1 MKFLAVVFL
10 FLSFHINAQSSYLVP
25 CILSKTVYADF
36 PTRLS
41 FYCDTCA
48 MNYQFSVW
56 NGTIIQKD
64 SFFYLLPNEHV
75 LKCMVQVI
83 DKKKRRL
90 LGKYNLDVIPLPEPS
105 VYIDTIRSG
114 NNLRHLPSNVSV
126 GIVGIYSGEIVQFK
140 LLSFQL
146 FIEGL
151 TPAWV
156 TAGEFIEEKEQ
167 NQIAEKQK
175 DGKQTKVNVICQ
187 FIDHKNR
194 IRNIG
199 GWFYI

>member
-1 MKFLAVVFL
+1 MKFLYAIIFL
-10 FLSFHINAQSSYLVP
+10 FSFQSAAQSKYLAP
-25 CILSKTVYADF
+25 CMLSKTVYAEF
-36 PTRLS
+36 PTKLQ
-41 FYCDTCA
+41 FICDSCA

-64 SFFYLLPNEHV
+64 SFFYLQPNEHV

-90 LGKYNLDVIPLPEPS
+90 LGTYNLDVIPLPEPT
-105 VYIDTIRSG
+105 VYIDTITSG
-114 NNLRHLPSNVSV
+114 NTLSHLPSSVSV
-126 GIVGIYSGEIVQFK
+126 GISGLTNGETVQFK
-140 LLSFQL
+140 LLSFQI

-156 TAGEFIEEKEQ
+156 TPGELIEEKER

-175 DGKQTKVNVICQ
+175 DGRKTKVNVVCQ
-187 FIDHKNR
+187 FIDHKNQ

>member
-1 MKFLAVVFL
+1 MKLLFGIFFL
-10 FLSFHINAQSSYLVP
+10 FPLHTIAQSTYMAP
-25 CILSKTVYADF
+25 CILSKTVFADF

-41 FYCDTCA
+41 FFCDSCA

-64 SFFYLLPNEHV
+64 SLFYLLPNEHV

-90 LGKYNLDVIPLPEPS
+90 LGTYNLDVIPLPEPTVFIDS
-105 VYIDTIRSG
+105 VTSG
-114 NNLRHLPSNVSV
+114 NSLSHIPSNVSV
-126 GIVGIYSGEIVQFK
+126 GITGLTSGEIVQFK
-140 LLSFQL
+140 MLSFQL

-156 TAGEFIEEKEQ
+156 TQGEFIEEKEQ

-187 FIDHKNR
+187 
-194 IRNIG
+194 
-199 GWFYI
+199 

>member
-1 MKFLAVVFL
+1 MKYLALVFL
-10 FLSFHINAQSSYLVP
+10 FLSFPTKAQSSHLVP

-36 PTRLS
+36 STQLE
-41 FYCDTCA
+41 FYCDSCA
-48 MNYQFSVW
+48 KNYHFSVF
-56 NGTIIQKD
+56 NGTIRKID
-64 SFFYLLPNEHV
+64 SAFYLLPNENV
-75 LKCMVQVI
+75 LACMVQVI

-90 LGKYNLDVIPLPEPS
+90 LGTYKLDVIPLPEPT
-105 VYIDTIRSG
+105 VFIDTIRSG
-114 NNLRHLPSNVSV
+114 NTLSHLPSNVSV
-126 GIVGIYSGEIVQFK
+126 GISGLTSGDIVQYK

-156 TAGEFIEEKEQ
+156 TAGEFIEEKER

-187 FIDHKNR
+187 FIDHKNH
-194 IRNIG
+194 IRTIG

>member
-1 MKFLAVVFL
+1 MKLLFGIFFL
-10 FLSFHINAQSSYLVP
+10 FPLHSIAQSTYMAP
-25 CILSKTVYADF
+25 CILSKTVFADF

-41 FYCDTCA
+41 FFCDSCA

-64 SFFYLLPNEHV
+64 SLFYLLPNEHV

-90 LGKYNLDVIPLPEPS
+90 LGTYNLDVIPLPEPTVFIDS
-105 VYIDTIRSG
+105 VTSG
-114 NNLRHLPSNVSV
+114 NSLSHIPSNVSV
-126 GIVGIYSGEIVQFK
+126 GITGLTSGEIVQFK

-156 TAGEFIEEKEQ
+156 TQGEFIEENER
-167 NQIAEKQK
+167 NQITEKLK
-175 DGKQTKVNVICQ
+175 DGKQTKVNVKCQ

>member
-25 CILSKTVYADF
+25 CILSKTVYADY

-41 FYCDTCA
+41 FFCDSCA

-56 NGTIIQKD
+56 NGTIIQID
-64 SFFYLLPNEHV
+64 SSFYLQPNEHV
-75 LKCMVQVI
+75 FKCIVQVI
-83 DKKKRRL
+83 DKKKRRS
-90 LGKYNLDVIPLPEPS
+90 LGTYNLDVIPLPEPT
-105 VYIDTIRSG
+105 VFIDSIVSG
-114 NNLRHLPSNVSV
+114 NQLSYSPSAVSV
-126 GIVGIYSGEIVQFK
+126 GIIGINQGEIVQFK

-146 FIEGL
+146 FIEGF

-156 TAGEFIEEKEQ
+156 TAGEFIEEKER

-199 GWFYI
+199 GWFYV